1 MVPYA
6 EYIAVFFLAF
16 LVFVFFIRGKAKTE
30 VTLHG
35 YQIDFLKNFA
45 EVNSLSNVN
54 NALDTIVG
62 LAAVDPVTKG
72 KIFDEIQC
80 VHCGSKNPAE
90 WIATRKGD
98 KTAYPFDLA
107 APTVT
112 FLSGTIVDKVEKI
125 GEPPVKTIIAGN
137 KRSDVSKAARCCI
150 DWAIV
155 EFDALADGKPK
166 AKGGKAK

>member
-62 LAAVDPVTKG
+62 LAAVDPVTQG
-72 KIFDEIQC
+72 R
-80 VHCGSKNPAE
+80 SS
-90 WIATRKGD
+90 TRSSAS
-98 KTAYPFDLA
+98 TV
-107 APTVT
+107 APRTPPQTVLQT
-112 FLSGTIVDKVEKI
+112 
-125 GEPPVKTIIAGN
+125 
-137 KRSDVSKAARCCI
+137 R
-150 DWAIV
+150 
-155 EFDALADGKPK
+155 
-166 AKGGKAK
+166 